1 MKEMYITI
9 EQAKKIAQLERMLE
23 FEAKDREELKDFIDV
38 NDVDTVI
45 DYIQGLERKI
55 VSLENAIDTQKT
67 LMGQMVAKSRY
78 NAIVKEY
85 NKKEENKT
93 KWKKTL

>member
-1 MKEMYITI
+1 MKETYLTI

-23 FEAKDREELKDFIDV
+23 YEAKSREELKDFIDV

-45 DYIQGLERKI
+45 DFIQSLERKI
-55 VSLENAIDTQKT
+55 VSLENTVDTQKT
-67 LMGQMVAKSRY
+67 MMSQMVTKSRY

-93 KWKKTL
+93 KWIKTL